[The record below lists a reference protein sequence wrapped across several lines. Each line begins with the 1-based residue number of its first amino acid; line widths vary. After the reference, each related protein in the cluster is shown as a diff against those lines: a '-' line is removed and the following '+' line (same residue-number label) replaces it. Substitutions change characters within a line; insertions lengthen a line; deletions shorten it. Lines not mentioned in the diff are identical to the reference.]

1 MDFEKNGHGKSWK
14 SRGILNGR
22 RCTNPVSNEM
32 PPPPPPQSCC
42 LIIISLQSHASRLP
56 NPIGILRVL
65 RFPPVV
71 TTGEKKDSPRR
82 ISRENSLDLIEL
94 SCVNQ
99 VKPRLF

>member
-1 MDFEKNGHGKSWK
+1 MEKSWNFK
-14 SRGILNGR
+14 WEKVYE
-22 RCTNPVSNEM
+22 RCIERDPS
-32 PPPPPPQSCC
+32 PPPPSCC

-71 TTGEKKDSPRR
+71 TTGEKKDSPHR